1 MKKLIMTT
9 ALVLGLCLGAFAEFN
24 NEVNNEGLFRRGKAA
39 DESYFETG
47 FIRFRDG
54 NQPKP
59 ILPFHDLD
67 IDQPADETPLG
78 GGIAILLGLGAAYA
92 YRKRNKE

>member
-24 NEVNNEGLFRRGKAA
+24 NEGLFRRGQAT
-39 DESYFETG
+39 DELYHGGG

-59 ILPFHDLD
+59 ILPFHDWD